1 MKWSRRRLMPGENE
15 RMAQQIERVVR
26 PDGADDGP
34 NSAWFALAAIGV
46 VACAAWGLTG
56 GILALFDVTATT
68 VESSSLAAAVVAGGG
83 TALWLTRLK
92 DSDEREAGAHAR
104 MLATA
109 DEIQTVSLQ
118 VRRAWH
124 IPASPDWRW
133 LLLESDDGRYVLCTC
148 DFVQGDRI
156 DEPRRSVVVEFFPP
170 DDGSIANVIW
180 SGATLDTPVGE
191 IAPDV
196 GDLFERPKEF
206 LVYEFDQ
213 LPKEWQRQIRA
224 A

>member
-1 MKWSRRRLMPGENE
+1 MQWSRRRLKPGEND
-15 RMAQQIERVVR
+15 RMAEQIDRVVR

-34 NSAWFALAAIGV
+34 NSAWPALAMIGV

-56 GILALFDVTATT
+56 GILALFSLTATT

-92 DSDEREAGAHAR
+92 DSGEREAGAHAR

-148 DFVQGDRI
+148 DFVPGDRI

-170 DDGSIANVIW
+170 DDGSIANVMW
-180 SGATLDTPVGE
+180 SGAPLDTPVGE
-191 IAPDV
+191 IASDV
-196 GDLFERPKEF
+196 GDLFQRPKEF

-213 LPKEWQRQIRA
+213 LPKDWRRQIRSA
-224 A
+224 

>member
-1 MKWSRRRLMPGENE
+1 MKWSRRRLMPGEND
-15 RMAQQIERVVR
+15 RMAEQIDRVLR
-26 PDGADDGP
+26 PDGADDGANP
-34 NSAWFALAAIGV
+34 AWFTLAVIGV
-46 VACAAWGLTG
+46 VAYAAWGLSRWG
-56 GILALFDVTATT
+56 LGLFSATAAT
-68 VESSSLAAAVVAGGG
+68 VESSSLAVAVIVGGG

-92 DSDEREAGAHAR
+92 ESGDREAEARAR

-109 DEIQTVSLQ
+109 DEIRTVSLQ

-148 DFVQGDRI
+148 DFVPGDRI

-170 DDGSIANVIW
+170 DDGSIANVMW
-180 SGATLDTPVGE
+180 SGAPLDTPVGE
-191 IAPDV
+191 IASDV
-196 GDLFERPKEF
+196 GDLFQRPKEF

-213 LPKEWQRQIRA
+213 LPKDWQRQIRSA
-224 A
+224 

>member
-1 MKWSRRRLMPGENE
+1 MKWSRRRLKPGEND
-15 RMAQQIERVVR
+15 RMAEQIDRVVR
-26 PDGADDGP
+26 PYGADDGP
-34 NSAWFALAAIGV
+34 NSAWPALAMIGV

-56 GILALFDVTATT
+56 GILALFSLTATT

-92 DSDEREAGAHAR
+92 DSGEREAGAHAR

-148 DFVQGDRI
+148 DFLPQDQI
-156 DEPRRSVVVEFFPP
+156 ETPRRALTVEFFPP
-170 DDGSIANVIW
+170 DDVSVAKLDW
-180 SGATLDTPVGE
+180 SGPALEESVGE
-191 IAPDV
+191 IESAPE
-196 GDLFERPKEF
+196 DLAERPKE
-206 LVYEFDQ
+206 LVVYEFDQ
-213 LPKEWQRQIRA
+213 LPKDWRRQIRSA
-224 A
+224 